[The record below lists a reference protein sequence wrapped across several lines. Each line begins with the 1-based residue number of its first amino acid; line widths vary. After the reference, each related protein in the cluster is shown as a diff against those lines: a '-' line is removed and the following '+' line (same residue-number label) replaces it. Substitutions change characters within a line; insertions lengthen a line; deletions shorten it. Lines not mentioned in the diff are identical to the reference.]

1 MYLLLAALVL
11 GLSAVLVYKKR
22 FTSDFQVG
30 GLYFVQLYYLLITP
44 IICTI
49 FITLGQEILNRPKIE
64 IISIPSGILFNLY
77 GMFVILAGIA
87 SGIHSAT
94 TSIYQSFLKNEIPLM
109 QKMHKALDDK
119 TFRKLQELL
128 HSQIAEDLPTFHV
141 NEKFHGGV
149 AHNLLFISSIFA
161 TLFLGLLELNHPSGN
176 PSSIRP
182 VLILLL
188 GLALGSIQSIAIIR
202 SAFLSLSL
210 ISSIVAGGILY
221 FFANKILF
229 NFAYY
234 PVTTVSL
241 ISLIVMSTAVAL
253 VGLIFLVS
261 HRLSKTVVNRI
272 YPKEHWFQEGMSM
285 EVMKVKV
292 KRDWVK

>member
-1 MYLLLAALVL
+1 MYLLLLALVL

-22 FTSDFQVG
+22 FSSDFQVG

-44 IICTI
+44 IVCTI
-49 FITLGQEILNRPKIE
+49 FITLGQEILNRPRIE
-64 IISIPSGILFNLY
+64 IINVPSGILFNLY
-77 GMFVILAGIA
+77 GMFVILAGVA

-94 TSIYQSFLKNEIPLM
+94 TSIYQSFLKNELPMLKKI
-109 QKMHKALDDK
+109 KNDLDDA
-119 TFRKLQELL
+119 TFRRLEL
-128 HSQIAEDLPTFHV
+128 HEQIKEDLPTFNV
-141 NEKFHGGV
+141 NEKFHGGFS
-149 AHNLLFISSIFA
+149 HNLLFISSIFA
-161 TLFLGLLELNHPSGN
+161 TLFLGLLELNHPVGN

-188 GLALGSIQSIAIIR
+188 GLALGTIQSIAIIR

-210 ISSIVAGGILY
+210 ISSVVAGGVLY

-241 ISLIVMSTAVAL
+241 IYLIVVSAVVAL

-261 HRLSKTVVNRI
+261 HRLSKTVVKRI
-272 YPKEHWFQEGMSM
+272 YPKEHWFQDGVSM

>member
-1 MYLLLAALVL
+1 MYLLILALVL

-22 FTSDFQVG
+22 FSSDFQVG

-49 FITLGQEILNRPKIE
+49 FITLGQEILNRPRVE
-64 IISIPSGILFNLY
+64 ILSIPSGIIFNLY
-77 GMFVILAGIA
+77 GMFVILAAIA

-94 TSIYQSFLKNEIPLM
+94 TSIFQSFLKNELPMLKKI
-109 QKMHKALDDK
+109 KNELDDA
-119 TFRKLQELL
+119 TFRRLEL
-128 HSQIAEDLPTFHV
+128 HEQINEDLPTFNV
-141 NEKFHGGV
+141 NEKFHGGFS
-149 AHNLLFISSIFA
+149 HNLLFISSIFA

-188 GLALGSIQSIAIIR
+188 GLSMGAVQSIGIIR
-202 SAFLSLSL
+202 STFLSISL
-210 ISSIVAGGILY
+210 IFSIASGGVLY
-221 FFANKILF
+221 FFANKVLF

-234 PVTTVSL
+234 PVTTVCL
-241 ISLIVMSTAVAL
+241 ISLIVMSASLAL

-261 HRLSKTVVNRI
+261 NRLSKTVVKRI
-272 YPKEHWFQEGMSM
+272 YPKEHWFQDGLSM

>member
-49 FITLGQEILNRPKIE
+49 FITLGQEILNRPRVE
-64 IISIPSGILFNLY
+64 VLNIPSGILFNLY
-77 GMFVILAGIA
+77 GMFVILAGVA

-94 TSIYQSFLKNEIPLM
+94 TSIFQSFLKNELPML
-109 QKMHKALDDK
+109 KKLKSELDDA
-119 TFRKLQELL
+119 TFRRLEL
-128 HSQIAEDLPTFHV
+128 HEQIKEDLPTFNV
-141 NEKFHGGV
+141 NEKFHGGFS
-149 AHNLLFISSIFA
+149 HNMLFMSAMFA
-161 TLFLGLLELNHPSGN
+161 PLFLGLLELNHPASN
-176 PSSIRP
+176 PSSITP
-182 VLILLL
+182 VLILML
-188 GLALGSIQSIAIIR
+188 GLALGAVQSVAIIR
-202 SAFLSLSL
+202 STFLSLSL
-210 ISSIVAGGILY
+210 ISSIISGGALY
-221 FFANKILF
+221 FFANKVLF

-241 ISLIVMSTAVAL
+241 IYLIVVSATVAL
-253 VGLIFLVS
+253 VGLIFLMS
-261 HRLSKTVVNRI
+261 HRLSRTVVKRV

-292 KRDWVK
+292 KRDWE